1 MLCPLIYWQ
10 DLTEAEKSDFEGQE
24 DETFFRFGEFVFALS
39 EFTKIGDFGIY
50 NFNAFHGVKITVEP
64 DGDAVNA
71 AFIEDF

>member
-1 MLCPLIYWQ
+1 MANCPLIYWH

-24 DETFFRFGEFVFALS
+24 DETFFRS
-39 EFTKIGDFGIY
+39 EFIRSGDCGIY

-71 AFIEDF
+71 EFISY